1 MLAFIARDGLLERFA
16 EHTPESWCKLTELGT
31 LAVRCSADVDD
42 GDVRSGAHTSP
53 HLALTSP
60 HLAHTSPH
68 LARSLARTSHTPR
81 PTSLRFTSRS

>member
-53 HLALTSP
+53 HLA
-60 HLAHTSPH
+60 HTSPH